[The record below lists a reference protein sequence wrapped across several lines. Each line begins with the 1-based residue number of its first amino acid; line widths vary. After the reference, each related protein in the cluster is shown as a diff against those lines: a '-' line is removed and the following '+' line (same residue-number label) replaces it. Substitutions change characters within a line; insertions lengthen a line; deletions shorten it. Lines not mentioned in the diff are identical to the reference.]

1 MERGIEIRLYNHF
14 PDGCSVLATPNR
26 LVVSLQI
33 DQPWSHVLQQ
43 IEGEASVQEKFR
55 VRLLFESYVR
65 ERTFEV
71 REDFIALVE
80 WPPRDRTEA
89 GAISDLN
96 L

>member
-1 MERGIEIRLYNHF
+1 MERGIEIRLYNHL
-14 PDGCSVLATPNR
+14 PDGCSVLSTPTQ